1 LRRAAFA
8 RALAAGE
15 ILALAHHRDDQAE
28 TILLK
33 LLRGAGPE
41 GLGGMRAF
49 RQFANG
55 SVWRP
60 LLAQPHSAL
69 AEYAQRHALRWI
81 EDPSNTD
88 THLRRNFLRAEILPR
103 LTQRWPDASAAL
115 AHSAAWARNAAD
127 LIRIVAAEQGIDP
140 GLVEKDY
147 WIMHCLYGLRQ
158 LGLTFELK
166 GGTSLSK
173 GFQIINRFSE
183 DIDIRI
189 EPPAEMDVKNG
200 KNQTRPAHIK
210 SRADFYDWL
219 TKTIKIDGI
228 TSVERDTAVDNK
240 DLTSAGIRLTYKT
253 LMTPVNGLREGV
265 LLEAGF
271 AKVTPNEPKDISSW
285 AYDCAADKVETIDNR
300 AKAVACYDPGYTLV
314 EKLQTISTKYRRQQE
329 RGDMPV
335 DFMRHYYD
343 VYSLLRQ
350 PSVQAFVGTPP
361 YRQHKDDHFP
371 QADNKNIRENAA
383 FQLPDKKRVSSTS
396 APMRRAARFTI
407 KASRASRKFLQ
418 RWISGKTASK
428 QPGRA
433 RSGTPCRC
441 VLTHVSQH
449 CLLSPTHSLILG
461 PFRRDVCALSHLR
474 SVQ

>member
-1 LRRAAFA
+1 MP
-8 RALAAGE
+8 
-15 ILALAHHRDDQAE
+15 RDY
-28 TILLK
+28 LHNH
-33 LLRGAGPE
+33 P
-41 GLGGMRAF
+41 
-49 RQFANG
+49 QF
-55 SVWRP
+55 
-60 LLAQPHSAL
+60 
-69 AEYAQRHALRWI
+69 
-81 EDPSNTD
+81 
-88 THLRRNFLRAEILPR
+88 
-103 LTQRWPDASAAL
+103 
-115 AHSAAWARNAAD
+115 AD

-147 WIMHCLYGLRQ
+147 WIMHCLYGLQQ

-240 DLTSAGIRLTYKT
+240 DLTSAGIRLTYKN

-285 AYDCAADKVETIDNR
+285 AYDYAADKVEIIDNR

-350 PSVQAFVGTPP
+350 PSVQAFVWLLSAPHPIGST
-361 YRQHKDDHFP
+361 RTIISRRRT
-371 QADNKNIRENAA
+371 IRTSARMRR
-383 FQLPDKKRVSSTS
+383 FSCRTRKRVSSTS

>member
-1 LRRAAFA
+1 MP
-8 RALAAGE
+8 
-15 ILALAHHRDDQAE
+15 RDY
-28 TILLK
+28 LHNH
-33 LLRGAGPE
+33 P
-41 GLGGMRAF
+41 
-49 RQFANG
+49 QF
-55 SVWRP
+55 
-60 LLAQPHSAL
+60 
-69 AEYAQRHALRWI
+69 
-81 EDPSNTD
+81 
-88 THLRRNFLRAEILPR
+88 
-103 LTQRWPDASAAL
+103 
-115 AHSAAWARNAAD
+115 AD

-147 WIMHCLYGLRQ
+147 WIMHCLYGLQQ

-240 DLTSAGIRLTYKT
+240 DLTSAGIRLTYKN

-285 AYDCAADKVETIDNR
+285 AYDYAADKVEIIDNR

-383 FQLPDKKRVSSTS
+383 FQLPDKKTRELYERAYEASSALYYQGKPSFTEIL
-396 APMRRAARFTI
+396 AALDKWKDR
-407 KASRASRKFLQ
+407 L
-418 RWISGKTASK
+418 
-428 QPGRA
+428 
-433 RSGTPCRC
+433 
-441 VLTHVSQH
+441 
-449 CLLSPTHSLILG
+449 
-461 PFRRDVCALSHLR
+461 
-474 SVQ
+474 